1 MIWYKYLYLGE
12 TAKKHRF
19 SILQKLRLGKV
30 QPGVHVITPASGG
43 HNLLDIL
50 PAYVLRQ
57 NYYRLTQAGYLGGEV
72 TDTILDSQ
80 MDVLADVFNG
90 RIVIVDETYRETGGF
105 DVKTYLREKED
116 RLRKKR

>member
-57 NYYRLTQAGYLGGEV
+57 NYYREQADLHTVAERMKGKNSSISRIRTRLLAV
-72 TDTILDSQ
+72 TTEGL
-80 MDVLADVFNG
+80 M
-90 RIVIVDETYRETGGF
+90 RET
-105 DVKTYLREKED
+105 LRIS
-116 RLRKKR
+116 LRHLIFHLLRCRQST

>member
-50 PAYVLRQ
+50 PAYPAEL
-57 NYYRLTQAGYLGGEV
+57 LPGAGGSADRRGRRELPGCRGDGG
-72 TDTILDSQ
+72 
-80 MDVLADVFNG
+80 ADCG
-90 RIVIVDETYRETGGF
+90 
-105 DVKTYLREKED
+105 
-116 RLRKKR
+116 

>member
-30 QPGVHVITPASGG
+30 QPPASGG

-57 NYYRLTQAGYLGGEV
+57 NYYREQADLLIVGVGASYQDAVETV
-72 TDTILDSQ
+72 
-80 MDVLADVFNG
+80 G
-90 RIVIVDETYRETGGF
+90 RIVDETYRETGGF

>member
-30 QPGVHVITPASGG
+30 QPGVHVITPA
-43 HNLLDIL
+43 
-50 PAYVLRQ
+50 YVLRQ
-57 NYYRLTQAGYLGGEV
+57 NYYREQADLLIVGVGASYQDAVETV
-72 TDTILDSQ
+72 
-80 MDVLADVFNG
+80 G
-90 RIVIVDETYRETGGF
+90 RIVDETYRETGGF

>member
-57 NYYRLTQAGYLGGEV
+57 KGA
-72 TDTILDSQ
+72 
-80 MDVLADVFNG
+80 AAFAVF
-90 RIVIVDETYRETGGF
+90 VAYKETYRFQLLLSCLNIFSGHTA
-105 DVKTYLREKED
+105 LP
-116 RLRKKR
+116 

>member
-19 SILQKLRLGKV
+19 SILQKLRLGKL

-43 HNLLDIL
+43 HNLLDIQ

-57 NYYRLTQAGYLGGEV
+57 NY
-72 TDTILDSQ
+72 
-80 MDVLADVFNG
+80 
-90 RIVIVDETYRETGGF
+90 YRETGGF